1 MLGDVLAPTAPRPTT
16 MKRPSIRAAAALI
29 AVTVAVIAALTSL
42 LASGAPRPPHAPQSI
57 FQDDDHLLYADRATV
72 ARTLSSLKA
81 LGVDRIR
88 VTIEWAY
95 LAPDPTATTEPAGF
109 DAADPADYPRG
120 AWKPYDRVVKMA
132 RARGIGV
139 DFNVTDPGPLWAM
152 APASVALPAGTTPTV
167 YDPAATAFGQ
177 FVQALGTRY
186 SGTYVPV
193 ARKAAPGAP
202 LLPSL
207 APSSRIPTAIPAASR
222 PLPRVDFWSIWN
234 EPNQPGWLAPQ
245 WRTVR
250 GRQVPDSPRLYRAL
264 VDAAVRALEV
274 TGHTASSDTILVGE
288 TAPEGDIT
296 AVKVAGR
303 ERYDSDTGSFDAM
316 TPMVFVRALYCVSSS
331 YRPLTGAAASALG
344 CPTSGSAR
352 AFVSANPGLF
362 YATGFAHHPY
372 YFLFAPNVSSP
383 VADFVPLANLARLER
398 GLDRAFAAYGVK
410 RKIPIYLTE
419 YGYETNPPNPSA
431 NVSPAEQA
439 AYLNEAD
446 YMAWR
451 DPRVRS
457 VTQFLLYD
465 SGPNTAYPPTSYDY
479 WGSTFQTGL
488 IYGPGTPRD
497 GTRKPAYAAYRLPM
511 WIPATKVRRGSK
523 MLIWGMLR
531 LAPKDTAE
539 QALIEWRP
547 AGGRRYRT
555 IATAEVPASAVYGYF
570 TTRITPPGRGSIR
583 IAWRSPTGETF
594 TSRTVSTMA
603 SPSPPATGT
612 GAFAMVQN
620 AFDSSATQT
629 LPPCEFSA
637 AELAQAQ
644 SSVPNNDEQ
653 YNQNLVAAIDEARQ
667 ERADGAC
674 SVNKRAA
681 TTTPTALAS
690 TPVPPPAPPLGQ
702 NARLPAGSATAAS
715 DWGLPAPVAI
725 LIVLCGLLVVPAVVL
740 GTARA
745 RGWAPPWAA
754 RLRHSWAE
762 AGYRVAEISSAVG
775 AWIRRE

>member
-1 MLGDVLAPTAPRPTT
+1 
-16 MKRPSIRAAAALI
+16 
-29 AVTVAVIAALTSL
+29 
-42 LASGAPRPPHAPQSI
+42 
-57 FQDDDHLLYADRATV
+57 
-72 ARTLSSLKA
+72 
-81 LGVDRIR
+81 
-88 VTIEWAY
+88 
-95 LAPDPTATTEPAGF
+95 
-109 DAADPADYPRG
+109 
-120 AWKPYDRVVKMA
+120 
-132 RARGIGV
+132 
-139 DFNVTDPGPLWAM
+139 
-152 APASVALPAGTTPTV
+152 
-167 YDPAATAFGQ
+167 
-177 FVQALGTRY
+177 
-186 SGTYVPV
+186 
-193 ARKAAPGAP
+193 
-202 LLPSL
+202 
-207 APSSRIPTAIPAASR
+207 
-222 PLPRVDFWSIWN
+222 
-234 EPNQPGWLAPQ
+234 
-245 WRTVR
+245 
-250 GRQVPDSPRLYRAL
+250 
-264 VDAAVRALEV
+264 
-274 TGHTASSDTILVGE
+274 
-288 TAPEGDIT
+288 
-296 AVKVAGR
+296 
-303 ERYDSDTGSFDAM
+303 
-316 TPMVFVRALYCVSSS
+316 
-331 YRPLTGAAASALG
+331 
-344 CPTSGSAR
+344 
-352 AFVSANPGLF
+352 
-362 YATGFAHHPY
+362 
-372 YFLFAPNVSSP
+372 
-383 VADFVPLANLARLER
+383 
-398 GLDRAFAAYGVK
+398 
-410 RKIPIYLTE
+410 
-419 YGYETNPPNPSA
+419 
-431 NVSPAEQA
+431 
-439 AYLNEAD
+439 
-446 YMAWR
+446 
-451 DPRVRS
+451 
-457 VTQFLLYD
+457 
-465 SGPNTAYPPTSYDY
+465 
-479 WGSTFQTGL
+479 
-488 IYGPGTPRD
+488 
-497 GTRKPAYAAYRLPM
+497 M
-511 WIPATKVRRGSK
+511 WIPATKVQRGSK